1 MDVQKKS
8 DSPTSSSPDVPN
20 VQPSPDSTIPPAPR
34 PIQQLPT
41 DVVNRIAAGEVIQR
55 PSNAI
60 KELLENCLDADSTQ
74 IQITVRSGGLK
85 LLQVQDNGCGIRT
98 ADLPI
103 LCERF
108 TTSKLHVNVIFS
120 SIRFAV

>member
-1 MDVQKKS
+1 MDVQKQS
-8 DSPTSSSPDVPN
+8 DSPTSSSPDILS
-20 VQPSPDSTIPPAPR
+20 VQQSPDSLSPPTPR

-74 IQITVRSGGLK
+74 IQVCFH
-85 LLQVQDNGCGIRT
+85 DD
-98 ADLPI
+98 A
-103 LCERF
+103 
-108 TTSKLHVNVIFS
+108 
-120 SIRFAV
+120 